1 MTTLESVALT
11 VGLVLAILEIIDT
24 YIDICDKWP
33 RWRNRRNKNHP
44 PP

>member
-11 VGLVLAILEIIDT
+11 VGLILAILEIIDT

-33 RWRNRRNKNHP
+33 RRHNRRKKNHP